1 MRKRRTPVILLLLL
15 CLFFPANETCALGA
29 EKPWFGGLYTGFCGF
44 SEQTGLPAGE
54 YLAAGLFA
62 EPINIPA
69 LNPAL
74 LCGVLIP
81 LSPANTGGMRVQ
93 VAGELTIVDL
103 PVSFLKNRF
112 YISSDWSPGVGAHYL
127 FTFDSRASWFS
138 VLIAPLRFRTGDAVF
153 TVGSIELFIAANAG
167 LQGWGFTL
175 FKAALFLF

>member
-1 MRKRRTPVILLLLL
+1 MRRITVILLLLL
-15 CLFFPANETCALGA
+15 SLFFSVNETSALGA

-44 SEQTGLPAGE
+44 SEKTGLPAAE

-62 EPINIPA
+62 EPLSIPV

-74 LCGVLIP
+74 LCGVLLP
-81 LSPANTGGMRVQ
+81 MSPADIGGMRVQ

-103 PVSFLKNRF
+103 PVSFLKKRF
-112 YISSDWSPGVGAHYL
+112 YITSCWSPGVGAHYQ
-127 FTFDSRASWFS
+127 FTFHQRTSAFS
-138 VLIAPLRFRTGDAVF
+138 VLIAPLRFRVGDGVF
-153 TVGSIELFIAANAG
+153 TFGSIELFLFRGAE

>member
-1 MRKRRTPVILLLLL
+1 MQRIPVMLMLSLSLL
-15 CLFFPANETCALGA
+15 FSVNEARALGA

-44 SEQTGLPAGE
+44 SEQTELPAAE

-62 EPINIPA
+62 EPLSIPV

-81 LSPANTGGMRVQ
+81 LSPADIDGMRVQ

-112 YISSDWSPGVGAHYL
+112 YITGCWSPGVGAQYQ
-127 FTFDSRASWFS
+127 FTFDRRTSAFS
-138 VLIAPLRFRTGDAVF
+138 VLIAPLRFRAGDGIF
-153 TVGSIELFIAANAG
+153 TFGSIELFLFRG
-167 LQGWGFTL
+167 VELQGWGFTL

>member
-1 MRKRRTPVILLLLL
+1 MRRIPVILLLLL
-15 CLFFPANETCALGA
+15 CLFFPADETCALGA

-44 SEQTGLPAGE
+44 SEQTGPPAGE
-54 YLAAGLFA
+54 YLTAGLFA
-62 EPINIPA
+62 EPLNIPV

-93 VAGELTIVDL
+93 VAAELTIVDL

-112 YISSDWSPGVGAHYL
+112 YITSCFSPGVGAQYL
-127 FTFDSRASWFS
+127 FALDYSTSAFS
-138 VLIAPLRFRTGDAVF
+138 VLIAPLRIRVGDGVF
-153 TVGSIELFIAANAG
+153 TVGSIELFLEEGTGAR
-167 LQGWGFTL
+167 GWGFTL